1 MKAYELTAEQ
11 VNGHCE
17 LYDLA
22 TKAGH
27 ASLKSML
34 DDHKRWGDDVNE
46 IAADLKEEI
55 AAQGMAPGEYETPL
69 MTAKETNTM
78 KNENT
83 LAVGD
88 TVKTPDGIGTLE
100 DAKLGHVVFPDGE
113 HGYYGSEQITKTGER
128 EDYAE

>member
-1 MKAYELTAEQ
+1 MKAYELTEEQ

-34 DDHKRWGDDVNE
+34 DDHKRWGDDVE
-46 IAADLKEEI
+46 AIAADLKEEI
-55 AAQGMAPGEYETPL
+55 AAQ
-69 MTAKETNTM
+69 
-78 KNENT
+78 NENT

-88 TVKTPDGIGTLE
+88 TVKTPDGIGTLV

-113 HGYYGSEQITKTGER
+113 HGYYGSEQLHLATGER
-128 EDYAE
+128 ED